1 MIKHSICGALSEDMI
16 DQILADSFPAS
27 DPPPW
32 TGGRE
37 IQPCSGFIDDLK
49 GDNGNSESELLG
61 MNLPPDRFKESSL
74 YVPVVRYLANTTLDG

>member
-1 MIKHSICGALSEDMI
+1 MIKHSICGALAEDMI

-37 IQPCSGFIDDLK
+37 NQRYSGFIDDFEP
-49 GDNGNSESELLG
+49 GDNGDSESELLG
-61 MNLPPDRFKESSL
+61 GKTPIANFKESSQTVL
-74 YVPVVRYLANTTLDG
+74 SV